1 MRQMDL
7 ETYAYG
13 FWSVVVINTALFVFF
28 AFSFLRPKKRW
39 EWRSMGTLSAFF
51 VALFTEM
58 YGFPL
63 TIYIL
68 TSVLGSRYPATNPFS
83 HVNGNLLALLLGGS
97 KYVSTVLMLIGG
109 LVMFAGFMVMLVGW
123 RQIHRSNGKLV
134 TWGLY
139 RLVRHPQYLGIFL
152 VTVGM
157 IVQWPT
163 LVTMLMWPI
172 LMAMYYRL
180 ARREEKEMEN
190 QFGEEYRS
198 YRSQVPMFLP
208 GKSRP
213 IYQTGV

>member
-1 MRQMDL
+1 MHGLTDL

-13 FWSVVVINTALFVFF
+13 MWPAALISIGIFVFF
-28 AFSFLRPKKRW
+28 VLSYLKPKKRW
-39 EWRSMGTLSAFF
+39 EWQSMGTYSAFV

-63 TIYIL
+63 TIYVL

-109 LVMFAGFMVMLVGW
+109 LVMFAGFMVMLVAW
-123 RQIHRSNGKLV
+123 RQIHRSNGRLV
-134 TWGLY
+134 TGGLY

-152 VTVGM
+152 VMVGM

-163 LVTMLMWPI
+163 FITLLMWPV
-172 LMAMYYRL
+172 LMIMYYRL
-180 ARREEKEMEN
+180 ARREEREMAS
-190 QFGEEYRS
+190 QFGEEYRA
-198 YRSQVPMFLP
+198 YQRCVPMFLP
-208 GKSRP
+208 AK
-213 IYQTGV
+213 GV